1 MAELSSDQRTLWQ
14 QGLAEFNQ
22 GAFFEAHESLEALWR
37 SDLTPALKTGIQ
49 GLIQV
54 AVACVHLQRG
64 NEKGA
69 QGVLARALK
78 NLQAGELPQGQ
89 PQLLLTAICAWQDW
103 LGLAPAER
111 EAAPPWPQFLL

>member
-1 MAELSSDQRTLWQ
+1 M
-14 QGLAEFNQ
+14 EFNQ

-69 QGVLARALK
+69 QGVLARAAK
-78 NLQAGELPQGQ
+78 NLRAGDLPLGQTLSQ
-89 PQLLLTAICAWQDW
+89 PQPLLTAICAWQAW
-103 LGLAPAER
+103 LDLAPAER
-111 EAAPPWPQFLL
+111 GTAPPWPQFLL